1 MAGLGSTNSPTMAT
15 KTQNSGLDS
24 GLVFVRLAGS
34 LPFLYHG
41 SAILFGAFGGP
52 GPRAFAEFMHAPTI
66 IGYLVGLA
74 QFCGGLAILL
84 GVFSRIGA
92 ACIFMVMAGAV
103 LLVHLPKGF
112 DVSKGGMEFALS
124 ELFVAVAIVI
134 LGPGK
139 YALGSRLPHPFHK
152 L

>member
-1 MAGLGSTNSPTMAT
+1 MARE
-15 KTQNSGLDS
+15 TQNSALNS
-24 GLVFVRLAGS
+24 GLLFIRFAGS

-52 GPRAFAEFMHAPTI
+52 GPRAFAEFMHAPPI
-66 IGYLVGLA
+66 MGYLIGLA
-74 QFCGGLAILL
+74 QFCGGLAILFGL
-84 GVFSRIGA
+84 FSRIGG
-92 ACIFMVMAGAV
+92 ACIFIVMAGAV

-112 DVSKGGMEFALS
+112 DVTKGGMEFALS
-124 ELFVAVAIVI
+124 ELFIAIAIVI

-139 YALGSRLPHPFHK
+139 YALGSRLPHPLHK